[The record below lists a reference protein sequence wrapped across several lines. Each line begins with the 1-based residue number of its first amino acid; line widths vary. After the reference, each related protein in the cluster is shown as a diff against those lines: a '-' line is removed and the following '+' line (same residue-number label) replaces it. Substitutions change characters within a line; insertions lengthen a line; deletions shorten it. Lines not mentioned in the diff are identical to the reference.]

1 MIPALTPTPR
11 YREHVAAV
19 DKRSALKNVLGALG
33 LLLLAM
39 LAGSLV
45 ADDDTDEDGVGRRR
59 HHVRERLDA
68 AVVVPGLEQLSP
80 EEEDGATTPSW

>member
-1 MIPALTPTPR
+1 
-11 YREHVAAV
+11 
-19 DKRSALKNVLGALG
+19 
-33 LLLLAM
+33 M

-45 ADDDTDEDGVGRRR
+45 ADDDTGEDGVGRRR

>member
-1 MIPALTPTPR
+1 
-11 YREHVAAV
+11 
-19 DKRSALKNVLGALG
+19 
-33 LLLLAM
+33 M